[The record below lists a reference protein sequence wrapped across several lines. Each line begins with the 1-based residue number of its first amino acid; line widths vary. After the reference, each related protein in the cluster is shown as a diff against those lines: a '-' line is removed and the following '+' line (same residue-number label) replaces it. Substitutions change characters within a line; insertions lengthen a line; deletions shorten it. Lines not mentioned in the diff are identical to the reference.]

1 MGARDGGQ
9 FGRARGVGCPSE
21 RGERGPSGRRESVGV
36 ARVPSGGMIL
46 AMPALA
52 PSGVMLLM
60 YAKGSRNCSG
70 VGRNVGH
77 SGTAVLLVRR
87 CSLTLAWM
95 ARWSSAA
102 LKSPAPTSSL
112 EGGRVRRFARPSE
125 GAWTTPWFGR
135 APSD

>member
-1 MGARDGGQ
+1 M
-9 FGRARGVGCPSE
+9 
-21 RGERGPSGRRESVGV
+21 
-36 ARVPSGGMIL
+36 

-70 VGRNVGH
+70 VGWNVGH

-125 GAWTTPWFGR
+125 GGMDDAMVR
-135 APSD
+135 AARASE